1 LHEFLNRF
9 SSLALVLPGLV
20 AGLRLCITRR
30 VFNLSRANL
39 QHPDPKKM
47 RFPYENAVFSSSI
60 RSASED

>member
-1 LHEFLNRF
+1 MHEFPGRF
-9 SSLALVLPGLV
+9 SSLALTLPGLV
-20 AGLRLCITRR
+20 AGLRVRITRR
-30 VFNLSRANL
+30 VLDLSGVNL

>member
-1 LHEFLNRF
+1 M
-9 SSLALVLPGLV
+9 VLPGLI
-20 AGLRLCITRR
+20 AGLRVRITHR
-30 VFNLSRANL
+30 VFDLSGVNL